1 MPEPPW
7 AVHVCQLRRP
17 AVALIVKPLAPVRA
31 GGFVLSKRYC
41 REVLRVNALPCYLST
56 TRREQALRDPQGVTV
71 SENLIS
77 ETEFTT
83 REAWL
88 MTAIEHF
95 RPMFEEHGAELPE
108 AIRVSTGW
116 TKRARKGSIGW
127 TWISGAA
134 EDKVNNVFISPEI
147 TGAFKQMWQKLGFTG
162 KATCSTPGEELKDTL
177 EALVCIMGEYP
188 HAKMLT
194 GAEGGKGTVPKK
206 QVARQIKYTCETN
219 PDNKVRVSRGNVAKY
234 GAPLCACHQEEMVEA
249 PGQE

>member
-1 MPEPPW
+1 M
-7 AVHVCQLRRP
+7 
-17 AVALIVKPLAPVRA
+17 
-31 GGFVLSKRYC
+31 
-41 REVLRVNALPCYLST
+41 
-56 TRREQALRDPQGVTV
+56 
-71 SENLIS
+71 SENLIN
-77 ETEFTT
+77 EAEFTT

-95 RPMFEEHGAELPE
+95 RPMFAEHSAELPE

-147 TGAFKQMWQKLGFTG
+147 ADSVEVLAVLVHELIHVWDDCEHGHTGAFKQLWQKLGFTG

>member
-1 MPEPPW
+1 MTDS
-7 AVHVCQLRRP
+7 
-17 AVALIVKPLAPVRA
+17 LI
-31 GGFVLSKRYC
+31 
-41 REVLRVNALPCYLST
+41 N
-56 TRREQALRDPQGVTV
+56 
-71 SENLIS
+71 
-77 ETEFTT
+77 ETEFAT

-95 RPMFEEHGAELPE
+95 RPMFEEKGATLPD

-116 TKRARKGSIGW
+116 TKRARTGSIGW

-147 TGAFKQMWQKLGFTG
+147 ADSVEVLAVLVHELIHVWDDCEHGHTGAFKKMWTALGFTG

-177 EALVCIMGEYP
+177 EALVCLLGDYP
-188 HAKMLT
+188 HARMNV
-194 GAEGGKGTVPKK
+194 GADGAGKTSGPKK
-206 QVARQIKYTCETN
+206 QTARQIKYTCETN